1 MNIKD
6 KALEIITNSSRK
18 LNPIQIIKEIK
29 EDYSAEDLRNLLD
42 ALDELSKEGLIK
54 SNSGNNY
61 FKNDLIMGIL
71 DVHEKG
77 NAHLLMPDGEDIF
90 IPRNQIKNAN
100 DKDKVLIDFTDKR
113 RNEGKVVKVLER
125 SLGKGLGEVYVD
137 NGELKVK
144 CVDDLPYNVK
154 IDTNNFDLVDGL
166 LVKLKYVK
174 DIDKNN
180 VLAVVDHVIA
190 HKNAPDYDTRLI
202 ANEFDIPVDFSKE
215 ALEESKK
222 MPKSLSDEMIEK
234 ALKEGVVDLRNKPI
248 VTIDGKD
255 TKDIDDA
262 VLVEILPNGNY
273 RLVVSIADVGRYVK
287 RGSELW
293 AEAEQRGNSNYLGDK
308 VIPMLPIELS
318 NGICSLNE
326 NVDRFAVTS
335 DMEIDHSGN
344 VVNSSL
350 YLSIINSKKKM
361 NYDAVQDIIENK
373 ETEDTKDYTTLPYI
387 AKSGE
392 TLESIAFS
400 YGLTKDELKEFNNNI
415 DKVQDGTVVNIPVKA
430 MVKNMYDLSKKL
442 RNMKKKRGA
451 LEFLSDE
458 VKYIFNK
465 DGKAI
470 DVKPHINREAESII
484 EDFMISANESVA
496 KICPSI
502 FRVHGNPFP
511 KAIEEFLTFLSL
523 QGIVYKGKIDPANV
537 SNKDLQNLL
546 DFLKEKLEP
555 EKYKA
560 YNNKLL
566 RCMQK
571 AYYSTENIGHF
582 GIASK
587 EYTHFTSP
595 IRRFSD
601 LLLHTTIR
609 EFIINKNNN
618 TKNINQWSSYL
629 TVMCKHIS
637 ETERIS
643 KEAEYAMD
651 DMLGAEVMEGYINEE
666 GQKIGGHVG
675 EEYDAII
682 DSCLPNAF
690 FIRTSNYINGR
701 IDLHTLDGYYEFN
714 ERSLSYSK
722 NGKTVLRY
730 GDKIRVKCISASKE
744 RRQVDFALIKKVS

>member
-77 NAHLLMPDGEDIF
+77 NAHLLMSDGEDIF

-287 RGSELW
+287 RGSALW

-400 YGLTKDELKEFNNNI
+400 YGLTKDELREFNNI

-430 MVKNMYDLSKKL
+430 MIKNMYDLSKKL

-618 TKNINQWSSYL
+618 TKNINEWSSYL

-666 GQKIGGHVG
+666 GQKIGGHVE